1 MMILVLVSAIWTSL
15 LPRFLCAVFP
25 KGFIKPCLG
34 LRAPVLT
41 PLVEQFF
48 WSRFKKYYKN
58 GSNGNQVHEENKTA
72 PPPSNSLQGAAI
84 SRSWRL
90 AKGALSWQAHERFWA
105 RNIIIATAC
114 SMLGRTF
121 AQRGAIHWD
130 WESLRHTS
138 KMDSSLSSWAQV
150 NLQPVSICWGAQ
162 LGFILGAAAPLA
174 LVGSWQ
180 LARPLAMA
188 PDLCLC
194 DVDCDARASG
204 VTSGLT

>member
-1 MMILVLVSAIWTSL
+1 VPFGQVCSLGFFVQSFLKDLLSLVWAS
-15 LPRFLCAVFP
+15 
-25 KGFIKPCLG
+25 G
-34 LRAPVLT
+34 LRFCLFSWSSSFEAVL
-41 PLVEQFF
+41 
-48 WSRFKKYYKN
+48 KKYYKN
-58 GSNGNQVHEENKTA
+58 SSNSNFVIIILYQVHEENKTA
-72 PPPSNSLQGAAI
+72 PPSLNSLQGAAI

-114 SMLGRTF
+114 SMLGHTF